1 MLNEIMAET
10 GIDRGIITK
19 HVSRVA
25 SQFSNFKDY
34 YTLYGK
40 KPEFKKKVEL
50 TDSDKEYIKK
60 NYQHYSK
67 RNGLQG
73 ISRQLGLEYDVVH
86 EYVKSTL

>member
-1 MLNEIMAET
+1 MIIRIVIKLKIIRKTGGQSNEQKREH
-10 GIDRGIITK
+10 ITR
-19 HVSRVA
+19 HS
-25 SQFSNFKDY
+25 

-50 TDSDKEYIKK
+50 TEADKEYIRK